1 MERYILLR
9 CWVLSSFETFITRK
23 TKPKYSTKVS
33 TTVSKL
39 FQKSKTVRPVCH
51 YLTLLGHVLLNL
63 FLLSVFF
70 SALFNLKHPERK
82 ILYQLFFFPG
92 SQSPFFLASFTSC
105 STLQHLARQ
114 CSTLKS
120 FCRF

>member
-1 MERYILLR
+1 MERYILLQ

-39 FQKSKTVRPVCH
+39 FQKSKTIRPVCH

-82 ILYQLFFFPG
+82 ILYQLFF
-92 SQSPFFLASFTSC
+92 SRISKSFLPC
-105 STLQHLARQ
+105 ELYTLQYPAASCKAMFYSQ
-114 CSTLKS
+114 N